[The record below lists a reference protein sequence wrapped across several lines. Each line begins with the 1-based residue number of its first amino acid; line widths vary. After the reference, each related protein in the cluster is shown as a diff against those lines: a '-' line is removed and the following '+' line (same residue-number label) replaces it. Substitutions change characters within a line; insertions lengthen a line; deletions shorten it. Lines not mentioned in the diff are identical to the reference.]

1 MIKTQFIACAGL
13 AVLLASTSPAHAQSS
28 GPTPEESTSG
38 SFVPIPELTYY
49 FDRPAKN
56 MMEELPLGN
65 GRLGM
70 LSDGGLT
77 HQKITLNESSMWSG
91 SKDAEALNPEASKY
105 LSEIRELLFAGKH
118 KEAENLIYKTF
129 VCGGKGS
136 GQGNGAKTPYGS
148 YEVGGFL
155 HLDWSHYIPCS
166 SYKRSLD
173 LNHGESKEIIEV
185 AGKPFRLK
193 TLYSSYVSDVNVINI
208 YNQTPAARQDTLRLS
223 MSRPENG
230 YSSVRDGFIT
240 LSGSLPNGRGGQG
253 LSYAIVAKP
262 LLLHGGKLIARGN
275 ELLIVD
281 APVIQILI
289 AHNTNYYNPQLS
301 LVEEGIDQIMTAA
314 GTSPAA
320 LECDHRQAFAE
331 SMTRVQM
338 RIGNAGSM
346 AEGLPIDQR
355 LAAYHKNPAADPNL
369 ASLYMQF
376 GRYLLLSSTRPG
388 ALPPNL
394 QGLWTNLVQAPWN
407 SDYHLNIN
415 LQMNHWPSEKGNLS
429 ESVQPLTSWV
439 EGLGPSGLQ
448 TAQTF
453 YKGRGWVTHVL
464 GNVWG
469 FTAPGEHPSWGAT
482 NTGAAWL
489 CQHLYNH
496 YLYTQDRAYLER
508 VYPIIK
514 GAAQFFQ
521 STLVKDPNNGYLVN
535 APTTSPENQFIAPDG
550 STVAVCAGSTM
561 DNQIIRELFTNT
573 IASARILG
581 EQAFADS
588 LAQLLPQIKPTTI
601 GPDGRIMEWL
611 ENYKEVDPHHRH
623 VSHLYGLFP
632 GNEITRERTPELI
645 AAARK
650 SLDARGAS
658 STSWSMAWKIN
669 FRARLGDAEKAY
681 EVLNMLLRPVD
692 ALDPKSGKPYGSGS
706 NNNLFS
712 SHPPFQIDGN
722 FGGSSGI
729 MEMLLQSETGSI
741 TPLPALPKAWKEGMI
756 SGLKVVGNATC
767 SLAWDQ
773 SRPGKLTQLT
783 LVAHATYS
791 HILTL
796 PKELKDYKLRLN
808 GRLLDVKALTE
819 DGRIHLPLMQPGDR
833 LVLSRR

>member
-1 MIKTQFIACAGL
+1 M
-13 AVLLASTSPAHAQSS
+13 LLASVSPAHAQNS
-28 GPTPEESTSG
+28 GPAPEESLSG
-38 SFVPIPELTYY
+38 RFVPVPELTYY

-136 GQGNGAKTPYGS
+136 GHGSGAKTPYGS

-155 HLDWSHYIPCS
+155 HLNWGSYIPCS

-173 LNHGESKEIIEV
+173 LNHGESKEVIEV
-185 AGKPFRLK
+185 AGRPYRMK
-193 TLYSSYVSDVNVINI
+193 TLYSSYISDVNVINI

-262 LLLHGGKLIARGN
+262 LLLHGGKLITRGN

-331 SMTRVQM
+331 SMTRVEM
-338 RIGNAGSM
+338 RIGNSNTVL
-346 AEGLPIDQR
+346 EGLPIDKR

-369 ASLYMQF
+369 ATLYMQF

-439 EGLGPSGLQ
+439 EGLGPSGHQ

-453 YKGRGWVTHVL
+453 YKGKGWVTHIL

-535 APTTSPENQFIAPDG
+535 VPTTSPENHFIAPDG

-588 LAQLLPQIKPTTI
+588 LALLLPQIKPTTI

-611 ENYKEVDPHHRH
+611 ENYKEVEPHHRH

-632 GNEITRERTPELI
+632 GNEITSERTPELI

-692 ALDPKSGKPYGSGS
+692 AIDPKTGKPYGSGS

-773 SRPGKLTQLT
+773 SRPGKLTQFT
-783 LVAHATYS
+783 LIAHATYK

-819 DGRIHLPLMQPGDR
+819 DGRIHLPLMHPGDR